1 LGVQLVAVATTW
13 TLGLVG
19 SYVLLKVV
27 QAVVGLRV
35 SGDQELEGLDLA
47 LHGET
52 GYSLSPASGAF
63 APSGGG
69 LHHSAPS
76 LAHDPGSR

>member
-1 LGVQLVAVATTW
+1 VATTW
-13 TLGLVG
+13 TLGFLG
-19 SYVLLKVV
+19 SLVLLKITD
-27 QAVVGLRV
+27 AVVGLRV

-76 LAHDPGSR
+76 LAHDSGSR